1 MTISESGALE
11 IRDLHVAYGI
21 VEVLHGVDV
30 TVVPG
35 AVVSILGSNGAG
47 KSTLLNTISG
57 LVKAKSGRV
66 TYLGRQLPAK
76 PHLVVRSGIVQVPEG
91 RKIFGGLSVLEN
103 LILGAY
109 TSRDAED
116 EKVDTQRMFDMFPR
130 LQERQSQQA
139 GTLSGGEQQMLAV
152 ARALMAKPRII
163 MMDEPS
169 LGLSP
174 LMIKEIFKIITS
186 IHKMGIMVLL
196 VEQNAKKALSVCD
209 YAYVLENGRIVMEG
223 EGKKLADD
231 ARIKKAYLGG

>member
-1 MTISESGALE
+1 M
-11 IRDLHVAYGI
+11 HVAYGI

>member
-1 MTISESGALE
+1 MTSKTGTLE
-11 IRDLHVAYGI
+11 IRDLYVAHGP

-30 TVVPG
+30 TVAPG

-57 LVKAKSGRV
+57 LVRAKSGRV
-66 TYLGRQLPAK
+66 TYMGEQLPAK
-76 PHLVVRSGIVQVPEG
+76 PHLVVRSGIVQIPEG

-103 LILGAY
+103 LTLGAY
-109 TSRDAED
+109 TSRDAAE
-116 EKVDTQRMFDMFPR
+116 EKADIERMLNMFPR
-130 LQERQSQQA
+130 LRERQRQQA

-174 LMIKEIFKIITS
+174 LMIKEIFKIIAS
-186 IHKMGIMVLL
+186 IRRMGIMVLL

-209 YAYVLENGRIVMEG
+209 YAYVLENGRIVAEG

-231 ARIKKAYLGG
+231 AQIKKAYLGG